1 MHSDERG
8 TAALVDAAV
17 SGDPHA
23 GERLVRAYL
32 PLVYNIVG
40 RALDGHADV
49 DDVVQETMV
58 RALDGLPGLREPARF
73 RSWLVA
79 IAMNQIRRRWRERQA
94 GPVPGLDRA
103 AELADPA
110 GDFVDLTILRLGLS
124 GQRREV
130 AEATRWLDESD
141 REVLALWWLE
151 TGGELDRAE
160 LAEALAV
167 TPAHAAVRVQRM
179 KERLETGRTVV
190 RALGARH
197 RCEELSRLTDD
208 WDGRPSPLWRKR
220 LARHTTSCSRCLPP
234 RTDLAPAEALLVGLG
249 LVPPLLLWAAARPET
264 QAAAWAADAPDQA
277 ASSGWTPGDADGT
290 DALAHG
296 GGTSEPLPDPG
307 PVPAAPESGATPA
320 DLGVGGPPA
329 DLGAGGAP
337 ADPGAGGVPADPG
350 MGAVPADLGAGA
362 GGGGGAGAAGGGV
375 LGRAWI
381 AGAVAV
387 GVLGGLILLVPSE
400 PEPREPAPA
409 APVAAPPARTTA
421 PRPSPTTPSP
431 TPPPT
436 RPPSPTATPTPQRTA
451 TAEERLTRL
460 VNQRRAEAGCAPLRT
475 DPRLTGAARAY
486 ARDMARRGYYAHSSP
501 EGRFADERI
510 SAAGYEWSAW
520 AENLARGSADPASVF
535 DDWMDGS
542 MHESNMLNCGYRD
555 TGVAAV
561 PGPDGTLWVQKLA
574 APAR

>member
-8 TAALVDAAV
+8 TAALVGAAV
-17 SGDPHA
+17 SGDPYA

-58 RALDGLPGLREPARF
+58 RALDGLPGLRDPERF

-79 IAMNQIRRRWRERQA
+79 IATNQIRRRWRERQN

-103 AELADPA
+103 AELADPD
-110 GDFVDLTILRLGLS
+110 GDFVDLTILRLGLT

-130 AEATRWLDESD
+130 AEATRWLDDTD

-151 TGGELDRAE
+151 AGGELDRGE
-160 LAEALAV
+160 LADALAV

-190 RALGARH
+190 RALGARP
-197 RCEELSRLTDD
+197 RCEELARLTAD
-208 WDGRPSPLWRKR
+208 WDGVPSPLWRKR
-220 LARHTTSCSRCLPP
+220 VARHVTPCRRCLPP
-234 RTDLAPAEALLVGLG
+234 RTVLAPAEALLVGLG
-249 LVPPLLLWAAARPET
+249 LVPPLLLWGAAGPET
-264 QAAAWAADAPDQA
+264 QAAALAADA
-277 ASSGWTPGDADGT
+277 SDAFP
-290 DALAHG
+290 HG
-296 GGTSEPLPDPG
+296 GAEIEPVGT
-307 PVPAAPESGATPA
+307 T
-320 DLGVGGPPA
+320 
-329 DLGAGGAP
+329 
-337 ADPGAGGVPADPG
+337 
-350 MGAVPADLGAGA
+350 
-362 GGGGGAGAAGGGV
+362 GGGSI
-375 LGRAWI
+375 GRAWI

-400 PEPREPAPA
+400 PEERAPAPV
-409 APVAAPPARTTA
+409 APVAAPPAEPTT
-421 PRPSPTTPSP
+421 PSPSPTTP
-431 TPPPT
+431 
-436 RPPSPTATPTPQRTA
+436 TPTPTPTPSPKPTPTPTPTRTV

-460 VNQRRAEAGCAPLRT
+460 VNQRRAQEGCAPLRT
-475 DPRLTGAARAY
+475 DARLNEAARAY
-486 ARDMARRGYYAHSSP
+486 ARDMVRRGYYAHNSP
-501 EGRFADERI
+501 EGKFADARI

-520 AENLARGSADPASVF
+520 AENLARGSADPSAVF

-542 MHESNMLNCGYRD
+542 MHERNMLDCDYRD

-561 PGPDGTLWVQKLA
+561 DGPDGTVWVQKLA
-574 APAR
+574 TPAP